1 MATRKRR
8 IPLRNLGR
16 LPNWTILGRY
26 NGRASYHF
34 GKAYGHGYVHAPVD
48 DWFATYSAALA
59 AGDAAMAT
67 WRVNA
72 VRGIYVMPESMAD
85 AA

>member
-1 MATRKRR
+1 MAARKRRR

-16 LPNWTILGRY
+16 LPNWTILGSY
-26 NGRASYHF
+26 NARVF
-34 GKAYGHGYVHAPVD
+34 RTYGHGYVHSPVD

-72 VRGIYVMPESMAD
+72 VRGIYVMPETVAD

>member
-1 MATRKRR
+1 MAARKRR

-16 LPNWTILGRY
+16 LPNWTITGTY
-26 NGRASYHF
+26 NARAFHT
-34 GKAYGHGYVHAPVD
+34 YGHGYVHAPVD
-48 DWFATYSAALA
+48 DWLSSYRAAQT
-59 AGDAAMAT
+59 AGDAAMTT

-72 VRGIYVMPESMAD
+72 ARGIYVMPESVAD

>member
-1 MATRKRR
+1 MTARKRRR

-26 NGRASYHF
+26 NPRAHHF
-34 GKAYGHGYVHAPVD
+34 AKAYGHGYVHAPVD

-72 VRGIYVMPESMAD
+72 ARGIYVMPETVAD